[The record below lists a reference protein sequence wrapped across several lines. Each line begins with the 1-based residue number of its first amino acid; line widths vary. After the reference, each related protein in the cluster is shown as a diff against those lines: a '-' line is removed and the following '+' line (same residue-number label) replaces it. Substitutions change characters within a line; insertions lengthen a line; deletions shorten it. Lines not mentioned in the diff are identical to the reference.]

1 MTTVDLSV
9 STDGIGLYSEGKN
22 KTEIIQSGTLEQS
35 ITVTNNSNETAT
47 GVVVATELQ
56 AGLDVWESHQSQT
69 EHGTDWVGSQGAEDK
84 AKFYGNPETI
94 DPTHGTVTVNDIP
107 MVGIDPKKMG
117 SKMEDLDKGELVWE
131 LGTPLAPGESA
142 TLTFYAQRTPY
153 NTGGVQFHHNAHIV
167 HVDQQDNNPSN
178 DSVKVDLK
186 FGTPIVLDLNGDG
199 VQTISSDEGVEFD
212 LLNTGDKVQTGWVS
226 GEDALLAVDNNGNGQ
241 IDDRSELFGGDIGEG
256 FAKLATFDS
265 NEDGVVDAADADFG
279 ELKVWQDK
287 DENGI
292 TDADELVSLEAAG
305 VTSMN
310 TSYTNV
316 FGTDAL
322 GNIHGEHGSATLTDG
337 STIDMVDVYFR
348 VED

>member
-1 MTTVDLSV
+1 M
-9 STDGIGLYSEGKN
+9 
-22 KTEIIQSGTLEQS
+22 
-35 ITVTNNSNETAT
+35 
-47 GVVVATELQ
+47 
-56 AGLDVWESHQSQT
+56 
-69 EHGTDWVGSQGAEDK
+69 
-84 AKFYGNPETI
+84 
-94 DPTHGTVTVNDIP
+94 
-107 MVGIDPKKMG
+107 
-117 SKMEDLDKGELVWE
+117 
-131 LGTPLAPGESA
+131 
-142 TLTFYAQRTPY
+142 
-153 NTGGVQFHHNAHIV
+153 
-167 HVDQQDNNPSN
+167 
-178 DSVKVDLK
+178 
-186 FGTPIVLDLNGDG
+186 
-199 VQTISSDEGVEFD
+199 
-212 LLNTGDKVQTGWVS
+212 LNTGDKVQTGWIS
-226 GEDALLAVDNNGNGQ
+226 GEDALLAIDRNGNGQ

-305 VTSMN
+305 VSSMN
-310 TSYTNV
+310 TTYTNV